1 MSLQK
6 WGESELPQN
15 NAKALDQDINIL
27 GADKIAEYSGI
38 KKKFALYN
46 TCQVLKN
53 WENWGDLNELWL
65 FDRENSIIKK
75 SNLSK
80 EKLLQ
85 RAQVFVR

>member
-38 KKKFALYN
+38 KKKFALHN
-46 TCQVLKN
+46 TCQV
-53 WENWGDLNELWL
+53 
-65 FDRENSIIKK
+65 
-75 SNLSK
+75 
-80 EKLLQ
+80 
-85 RAQVFVR
+85 